1 MNRRRFLKLLTSIL
15 GLSALGALLYPLIRF
30 LSPIEAAV
38 AAKKISIPAKE
49 IPVGATKDLLI
60 RGVPSIIIHLS
71 DKGFIALSRVC
82 THLGCLVNYNK
93 EKQILICPCHAGT
106 YDLEGNV
113 LSGPPPKPLPRFPV
127 MAEGDQIVIG

>member
-1 MNRRRFLKLLTSIL
+1 MNRRGFLKLLTSIL

-30 LSPIEAAV
+30 LSPIEATV
-38 AAKKISIPAKE
+38 ATKKVIIPAKE

-82 THLGCLVNYNK
+82 THLGCLVNYSK

>member
-1 MNRRRFLKLLTSIL
+1 MNRRGFLKLLTSIL

-30 LSPIEAAV
+30 LSPIEATV
-38 AAKKISIPAKE
+38 ATKKVRIPAKE

-82 THLGCLVNYNK
+82 THLGCLVNYSK